1 MKIEVY
7 LVFHI
12 DKNFST
18 KSKKMSGE
26 ILALFLGK

>member
-18 KSKKMSGE
+18 KSKKNERGNSCF
-26 ILALFLGK
+26 IFR